1 MKECKSIP
9 ALHMS
14 CRLAL
19 SSCLTRNL
27 TSKSL
32 LCASERL
39 DPEVLRST
47 ASAKILIFVFPFLS
61 KTCGKPNKH
70 TCIAFSMKI
79 LSLVRAV
86 RVCIHTQKLVHCLQP
101 SL

>member
-1 MKECKSIP
+1 MEECKSIP

-27 TSKSL
+27 TSMSL

-47 ASAKILIFVFPFLS
+47 ASANNLIFVLPFLS
-61 KTCGKPNKH
+61 KTCSKPGKH
-70 TCIAFSMKI
+70 SCITFSMQI
-79 LSLVRAV
+79 RCLVRTV